1 MRCNRWSAVS
11 TDTVGPGHGPRS
23 LCAALVERSGLVGAR
38 HPVSITSPRYP
49 TAGADVPGG
58 LQRDLEPLGVHRRGL
73 GAPRSISESVI
84 TASPQ
89 SRCRRRGGT
98 DGHSQRDRS
107 GRDVERSLEQWA
119 RIRLGCPRLEGPRA
133 CVTWAADRRDDQ
145 PRYSRCARGDE
156 STPSGGCCA
165 VASRVDWAGGR
176 VTGSLHNQGGQD
188 LVQPGRRTAEGS
200 IVERAGGW
208 RSAGCRVG

>member
-23 LCAALVERSGLVGAR
+23 LCAALVERSGLVGAG

-73 GAPRSISESVI
+73 CAPRSISESVI

-107 GRDVERSLEQWA
+107 SERDVERSLEQWA
-119 RIRLGCPRLEGPRA
+119 RIRLGCPRLDGPRA

-145 PRYSRCARGDE
+145 PRYSRSARGDE
-156 STPSGGCCA
+156 STLRGC
-165 VASRVDWAGGR
+165 
-176 VTGSLHNQGGQD
+176 L
-188 LVQPGRRTAEGS
+188 
-200 IVERAGGW
+200 
-208 RSAGCRVG
+208 

>member
-1 MRCNRWSAVS
+1 MRSNTRRREHRHRQA
-11 TDTVGPGHGPRS
+11 GNGPRS

-73 GAPRSISESVI
+73 CAPRSISESVI

-107 GRDVERSLEQWA
+107 SERDVERSLEQWA
-119 RIRLGCPRLEGPRA
+119 RIRLGCPRLDGPRA

-145 PRYSRCARGDE
+145 PRYSRSARGN
-156 STPSGGCCA
+156 
-165 VASRVDWAGGR
+165 GGR
-176 VTGSLHNQGGQD
+176 SAVGCQ
-188 LVQPGRRTAEGS
+188 RTACGPHH
-200 IVERAGGW
+200 VMRLPGVV
-208 RSAGCRVG
+208 RVLTRC